1 MIIGANLL
9 IAGTED
15 YKLRFIDLSSNKVIK
30 TVVGHAD
37 AISCLSSLSPN
48 LIMSGGHDGSVRTWD
63 LRTFQLLN
71 DMSAHRRKY
80 DEGTLAIAH
89 CNSLIATGGADSIVK
104 VIKNLSS
111 S

>member
-37 AISCLSSLSPN
+37 AISCLSSLS
-48 LIMSGGHDGSVRTWD
+48 
-63 LRTFQLLN
+63 
-71 DMSAHRRKY
+71 
-80 DEGTLAIAH
+80 
-89 CNSLIATGGADSIVK
+89 
-104 VIKNLSS
+104 
-111 S
+111 